1 MGNPKQSQLP
11 KKSSTPLNR
20 PSPLAGLI
28 RSEGEMKPDQ
38 DLVDEVKTGSTG
50 AFSLLVQRHQQAMVR
65 VALRLTRDMEMAEDV
80 VQESFLKAYQKLGS
94 FEGRASFKSW
104 LYQITMNTA
113 KNRLRSLPRESVNVD
128 DLQIAVNGNV
138 DEGLEDGDVRE
149 QIQAEIE
156 KLPERQRLALTLR
169 IFDDLSFKE
178 IAEIMGCPYDTA
190 KANYRHA
197 LLKLKDRFE
206 NDLVLKS
213 WTLESSDMP
222 AQLLGWNLEVDG

>member
-1 MGNPKQSQLP
+1 
-11 KKSSTPLNR
+11 
-20 PSPLAGLI
+20 
-28 RSEGEMKPDQ
+28 MKPDQ
-38 DLVDEVKTGSTG
+38 DLVEEVKTGSTK

-94 FEGRASFKSW
+94 FEGRSSFKSW

-113 KNRLRSLPRESVNVD
+113 KNRLRSLPRENINVD
-128 DLQIAVNGNV
+128 DLQMAVNGHV
-138 DEGLEDGDVRE
+138 DAGLEDGDVRE
-149 QIQAEIE
+149 QIQTEIE

-206 NDLVLKS
+206 NDLGLKS
-213 WTLESSDMP
+213 WTLENSDSP
-222 AQLLGWNLEVDG
+222 AQFLGWNLEVDG